1 MGRPILA
8 ASSKFRTLYE
18 EEYDAVFAFCA
29 RRVGPVDA
37 ADATADVF
45 AIAWRRI
52 DDVPADAGRPW
63 LYGVARNTV
72 LNRWRTK
79 RRQAR
84 LLDRVRAVR
93 APVSVGPD
101 VEVDRTDEAR
111 AVLAAL
117 RSLRPAD
124 QEVLVMAA
132 WDELASKEIAE
143 IVGISVAAVDQRVH
157 RAKQRLARAL
167 EASPDRRAGSPATS
181 GGGDR

>member
-84 LLDRVRAVR
+84 LLARVRGLR
-93 APVSVGPD
+93 GPVSVGPD
-101 VEVDRTDEAR
+101 VEVGRDDEAR
-111 AVLAAL
+111 TVLTAL

-124 QEVLVMAA
+124 QEILTMSA
-132 WDELASKEIAE
+132 WDELTSREIADV
-143 IVGISVAAVDQRVH
+143 IGISVAAVDQRVH

-167 EASPDRRAGSPATS
+167 ESSSVRRTTSGTTSAGSE
-181 GGGDR
+181 R